1 MAHSSQSGRDSEAD
15 ELEASLAESTRG
27 TDHCAMLCQVWRRAV
42 ARLKLEPERKA
53 DTRAMRMLTLA
64 MF

>member
-1 MAHSSQSGRDSEAD
+1 MSWRHLWPNR
-15 ELEASLAESTRG
+15 LVASRG
-27 TDHCAMLCQVWRRAV
+27 TEKTCAMLCQVWRRAV

-53 DTRAMRMLTLA
+53 TRAMRLLTLA